1 MGRMTDAAGPASFG
15 RVAEDGTVYV
25 KTADS
30 ERAVGQVPD
39 ATPEEA
45 LAFYVRRFE
54 NLETEVTLLEARIKA
69 GTASPDDARKA
80 VNQLKGSIP
89 EANAVG
95 DLASLETRLE
105 ALSPVIAEQVEARKA
120 ARAAQNEETR
130 ATKEKM
136 VAEAE
141 KLAAGNDWR
150 GGVNRFRTLLEE
162 WKALPRIDRTTDDAL
177 WHRFSS
183 ARTQYTRRRKAQF
196 AEQANAREGS
206 KAVKEQIIAQAE
218 ELKTS
223 TDWGPTAG
231 AYRDLMARWKAAGP
245 APRDVDEKL
254 WQRFRGIQD
263 EFFNARSEAMNQMDA
278 EFKGNQDAKEAL
290 LAEYEPKVLPVQDLE
305 TSKKAFREF
314 LEKYN
319 EIGKVPRDAIRPL
332 DSRVK
337 KMESAVRDAEDAE
350 WKRTDPQARER
361 ANDMVS
367 KLRAQIETLEAKA
380 ARAEAAGKERDAKKH
395 RDSLASYQML
405 LESAERT
412 AADFNR

>member
-1 MGRMTDAAGPASFG
+1 MTDAAGPASFG